1 MSVETPKTDLSAL
14 RINRNAPVTSSNGSD
29 GGSKGKT
36 IVIWGV
42 VLIIVLAIAYVLKG
56 IFTPVETVEA
66 GTVSLVYPS
75 QASAVLTAS
84 GYVVATRKAAV
95 ASKGTG
101 RLVYLGVEEGSHVK
115 KDEIIGRLDASDVD
129 AALLQAQA
137 SLVVAKAN
145 LQNAQAAQKNADSV
159 YKREQALFSKHLV
172 SEADL
177 DAAEAQDNQI

>member
-84 GYVVATRKAAV
+84 GYVVATRKAEV
-95 ASKGTG
+95 ASKMRCARAARLDTSCG
-101 RLVYLGVEEGSHVK
+101 RGVEWLLPWLCCTK
-115 KDEIIGRLDASDVD
+115 RLPP
-129 AALLQAQA
+129 L
-137 SLVVAKAN
+137 
-145 LQNAQAAQKNADSV
+145 
-159 YKREQALFSKHLV
+159 
-172 SEADL
+172 
-177 DAAEAQDNQI
+177 